1 MQAGVHV
8 INTPVAHAQMSADGS
23 LIAGTPGFLG
33 DGAGA
38 VARYLAGFD
47 SIDGAPVTGGTAET
61 AAKRWCAPGTVL
73 SAERGEGQW
82 TLCSQATPDGGV
94 ALTAVQTGGTA
105 NPAQTSDPFQDLLT
119 DTLRVLDE
127 GCALFDEE
135 NRLIICN
142 ARYQDLNASIAE
154 FLTPGIHLETLLREM
169 ARRRIA
175 VHAAGREA
183 AWVNQ
188 ILDVCEDG
196 GEMEILRSDGTTTT
210 LKARS
215 TSRGGF
221 IISETDITATR
232 RAERSADASEQMLST
247 ILQAS
252 PANLC
257 MSQIG
262 DGEIIYQSPS
272 CTDLFGQAESAREHF
287 ADPLDRADFLT
298 ELLASGRIDDFP
310 AKAQR
315 ADGST
320 FSAQFSARV
329 IDYRGEEVMVSTV
342 ADLTDQ
348 FEAEHR
354 IKEAGMR
361 LRDAIEALSEG
372 FILYD
377 ADERVVMANQRF
389 IEMNAPYADK
399 IAPGVHTSELLQ
411 AAVDT
416 GHIVA
421 ADLWMEDYLT
431 ELDRGEGGSH
441 RSFEFQMADGT
452 WVNSIRR
459 PTREGGFVITWL
471 DVTEQKNAA
480 TALAV
485 VNDRMR
491 DAIDSI
497 DEGFA
502 LYDADDRLIMWN
514 RKYEQLNAHV
524 PEMVRVGVRLQ
535 DKLEAALTSDSLTPR
550 TERLVRDALESA
562 NSRTRGREEFELKDG
577 TWFAVSRYPT
587 TEGGLVI
594 TRLDIT
600 DQKRAAADLVQ
611 LNDRM
616 RDAIESLDEGFAL
629 FDSQDRLV
637 TWNSRYEELNAAISD
652 KIAEGTTYQ
661 EILETAIAT
670 HHLDADEAADVRA
683 SGSRRDGNTRMQFEF
698 ESKQGRW
705 FTVSRNPTSED
716 GFVITRA
723 DITERKLAEEEL
735 ARQQQML
742 HQSEKL
748 SALGEL
754 LAGVAHEL
762 NNPLSV
768 VVGHALM
775 MEEEVDDPVL
785 LKRTG
790 KISAAAERCSRI
802 VKTFLAMA
810 RQRPTRME
818 RTSINAV
825 IETAVDV
832 AGYGLRSAGVRLET
846 HLAPDLP
853 PIEGDADQLAQV
865 LANLLVNAEHALADM
880 GAAGLLTITT
890 RRSRLGDQVVID
902 VADNG
907 PGIPEKIRARIF
919 EPFFTTKTVGEGTGI
934 GLAFCHRVIA
944 THDGQILAGVSEDGG
959 ALFTIRL
966 AIAKHVDVVEPA
978 ETEAARARG
987 HVLVVDDEEDVA
999 ELVSQVLTKD
1009 GYTVTTAHSGEAAL
1023 DLLPGA
1029 FDVILSDVNMP
1040 GLNGHEF
1047 LTEIDTRWPG
1057 LGARFGFI
1065 TGDTMSPGAEQLLAM
1080 AGKPYLEKP
1089 VVPEDLRR
1097 LALSI
1102 LERQLGGDRA

>member
-1 MQAGVHV
+1 MQDGVF
-8 INTPVAHAQMSADGS
+8 TSGSGVAHARFAGDGTFVGGTDSFVSAADGS
-23 LIAGTPGFLG
+23 VEAYLG
-33 DGAGA
+33 
-38 VARYLAGFD
+38 GFD
-47 SIDGAPVTGGTAET
+47 RINGI
-61 AAKRWCAPGTVL
+61 AATPDAVRAAAVEWITPGTVL
-73 SAERGEGQW
+73 TADAGETSW
-82 TLCSQATPDGGV
+82 TLCSQSAPDGGY
-94 ALTAVQTGGTA
+94 ALTAVQTGGPVQPPTC
-105 NPAQTSDPFQDLLT
+105 DPLHDLLA
-119 DTLRVLDE
+119 DTLRVLNE
-127 GCALFDEE
+127 GCALFDEDH
-135 NRLIICN
+135 RLIVSN
-142 ARYQDLNASIAE
+142 ARYQEINAGVAA
-154 FLTPGIHLETLLREM
+154 FLTPGTHWETVLREM
-169 ARRRIA
+169 ARRQIA
-175 VHAAGREA
+175 VHAAGRES
-183 AWVNQ
+183 AWVDQ
-188 ILDVCEDG
+188 VISVCEDG
-196 GEMEILRSDGTTTT
+196 GEIEIARSDGSTTY
-210 LKARS
+210 LKARP
-215 TSRGGF
+215 TPRGGF
-221 IISETDITATR
+221 IISENDITARR
-232 RAERSADASEQMLST
+232 RAENLADASEQMLST

-272 CTDLFGQAESAREHF
+272 CVDLFGNIETAREQF
-287 ADPLDRADFLT
+287 ADPLDRGDFLT
-298 ELLASGRIDDFP
+298 ELLASGRVDDFP
-310 AKAQR
+310 ATAQR

-329 IDYRGEEVMVSTV
+329 IDYRGEEVMVST
-342 ADLTDQ
+342 ATDLSDQ
-348 FEAEHR
+348 IAAEQR
-354 IKEAGMR
+354 ITEAGMR

-389 IEMNAPYADK
+389 VEMNAPYADK
-399 IAPGVHTSELLQ
+399 IRPGVHTSELLQ

-421 ADLWMEDYLT
+421 ADLWMDDYLA
-431 ELDRGEGGSH
+431 ELERGEGGSH
-441 RSFEFQMADGT
+441 RSFEFQMDDGT
-452 WVNSIRR
+452 WVSSIRR

-502 LYDADDRLIMWN
+502 LFDADDRLIMWN
-514 RKYEQLNAHV
+514 KKYEQLNAHV

-535 DKLEAALTSDSLTPR
+535 EKLEAALLSDSLPPK
-550 TERLVRDALESA
+550 TEMMVRDALENA
-562 NSRTRGREEFELKDG
+562 NSRTRGREEFELGDG
-577 TWFAVSRYPT
+577 SWFAVSRYPT

-600 DQKRAAADLVQ
+600 EQKQAAADLSR

-629 FDSQDRLV
+629 FDSHDRLV
-637 TWNSRYEELNAAISD
+637 TWNSRYAELNEAISEV
-652 KIAEGTTYQ
+652 ITEGTTYQ

-670 HHLDADEAADVRA
+670 HNLDDEEATEVRA
-683 SGSRRDGNTRMQFEF
+683 SGSRKHGNNRMQFEF
-698 ESKQGRW
+698 ESKDGRW
-705 FTVSRNPTSED
+705 FSISRNPTSED

-723 DITERKLAEEEL
+723 DITGRKLAEEEL

-775 MEEEVDDPVL
+775 MEEEIDDPVL
-785 LKRTG
+785 LKRTS
-790 KISAAAERCSRI
+790 KISSAAERCSRI

-810 RQRPTRME
+810 RQRPTKLE
-818 RTSINAV
+818 LTSVNTV

-846 HLAPDLP
+846 ELGVDLP
-853 PIEGDADQLAQV
+853 PIKGDADQLAQV
-865 LANLLVNAEHALADM
+865 LANLIVNAEHALADM
-880 GAAGLLTITT
+880 GAEGLLTIST
-890 RRSRLGDQVVID
+890 RRSRLGDHVVID

-944 THDGQILAGVSEDGG
+944 THDGQIAAGVSEAGG

-966 AIAKHVDVVEPA
+966 AVAKEA
-978 ETEAARARG
+978 ELAAAKQTDTATERG
-987 HVLVVDDEEDVA
+987 HVLVVDDEDDVA
-999 ELVSQVLTKD
+999 DLITQVLKKD
-1009 GYTVTTAHSGEAAL
+1009 RYTVTKVHSAEAAL
-1023 DLLPGA
+1023 ELLPGP

-1040 GLNGHEF
+1040 GLSGHEF
-1047 LTEIDTRWPG
+1047 LAEIDRRWPE
-1057 LGARFGFI
+1057 LGDRFGFI
-1065 TGDTMSPGAEQLLAM
+1065 TGDTMSPGAEQMLAL

-1097 LALSI
+1097 LAMSI
-1102 LERQLGGDRA
+1102 LERHLGGDRA